1 MRLLAGLSQAATA
14 ELAGVHRE
22 TIGRLEAG
30 RNTPSLQTAAR
41 IARALDCDDPRV
53 VFPELAEL
61 LESEA
66 DG

>member
-1 MRLLAGLSQAATA
+1 MRLLAGLSQAACA

-41 IARALDCDDPRV
+41 IARALDCGDVRV